1 MLTFQIDYT
10 ETDTSG
16 LWMCDDD
23 YSPYGVM
30 TFEAPNLQVAHTYVE
45 AYQRIDASTWSDQHT
60 ILHGDI
66 KRVPTPVTCEWFVS
80 WDDIQDDR
88 YLCEEMLLVPPQS
101 TAVA

>member
-1 MLTFQIDYT
+1 MLTFQIKYSQ
-10 ETDTSG
+10 TDTSC

-23 YSPYGVM
+23 YSLDGVM

-45 AYQRIDASTWSDQHT
+45 AFQRNDASTWSDQHT

-66 KRVPTPVTCEWFVS
+66 KCIDTPVTCDWFVS
-80 WDDIQDDR
+80 WDDIQRDR
-88 YLCEEMLLVPPQS
+88 SLREEMLLATPQS

>member
-1 MLTFQIDYT
+1 MLTFQIAYD

-23 YSPYGVM
+23 YTPYGVL
-30 TFEAPNLQVAHTYVE
+30 TFEAPNLQVANTYVE
-45 AYQRIDASTWSDQHT
+45 AFQRIDGSTWSDNHT

-66 KRVPTPVTCEWFVS
+66 QRVDLPISCDWFVS
-80 WDDIQDDR
+80 WDDIQGDR
-88 YLCEEMLLVPPQS
+88 YLCEEMLLVPQQS